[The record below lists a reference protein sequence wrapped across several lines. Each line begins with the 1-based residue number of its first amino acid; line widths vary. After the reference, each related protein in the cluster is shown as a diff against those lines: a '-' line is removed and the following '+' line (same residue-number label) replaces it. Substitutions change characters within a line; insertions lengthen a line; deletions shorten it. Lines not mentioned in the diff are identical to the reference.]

1 MRGHLEIVQ
10 LLCRHGASR
19 SVQHSLS
26 THATGSAPEAS
37 RLDATPPNDP
47 SDAELAAAHHGHS
60 HINRWLRRTRGW
72 HSPLHYID
80 MLSEDEVRAN
90 LLTCTAIGD
99 TWHAFGDTPFSPP
112 YCLWWHALLP
122 TSSSYRPR

>member
-1 MRGHLEIVQ
+1 M
-10 LLCRHGASR
+10 
-19 SVQHSLS
+19 QHSLS

-37 RLDATPPNDP
+37 RLDATPPNDPSDAELAATHHGHSHEP

-112 YCLWWHALLP
+112 YCL
-122 TSSSYRPR
+122 